1 MAGASEHLGRTL
13 TRFLGAAALGAL
25 VKTSLTE
32 FAKVERSWNSLAIMM
47 DNLGIS
53 AKENLPAV
61 RKELEALAAA
71 GDGALAETIPAFQTF
86 LGLTKNVAA
95 SMELVKLSA
104 NIAETGLMDLAG
116 AGNVI
121 ENVLSGKATPAL
133 RNLGINIREN
143 ADGAINAK
151 EALAT
156 LFDRFPDHIRDIEDM
171 QSRLDRLTAA
181 WVGFKTAL
189 ATKID
194 YFASGEFMEDIRS
207 AVEFLRGGTEKP
219 PALGKVIAGWGAAG
233 KEAGEA
239 FNEGKK
245 AALDVAGTAV
255 SSKDVEAAKRTAE
268 KRREIETQAALKVE
282 ELKARLADEGTQ
294 ERLALE
300 LASLDKQKEE
310 AIEAARKVG
319 ASTLAI
325 EEAFLLARQVKQKE
339 FRDETAKDAREWNE
353 QFKRESE
360 RAGEELA
367 RAAAEMV
374 EFERESLD
382 ALQQARIAG
391 IQDEIEAAEQR
402 GEDISSLND
411 EIHELDLARLEEA
424 RLAEIAAAQAKGAEV
439 ATIEE
444 RYRLMKLTAEQKH
457 TRMMDFIHKQR
468 RLQAVETATT
478 AATAAITF
486 AGVAFGESKSLMIA
500 QAIVDT
506 YAAANRALAT
516 LPPPFS
522 YAAATLAVAMGMANV
537 KRIKSIEKES
547 GGGGK
552 GGGKGEAFDDPV
564 NDEKAFKFGRKSVVD
579 FIQHTSRGHQQALRE
594 VLPSLQTRKGRHF
607 MTDRPEGLLKSW
619 DSGAEFTA
627 AGWDS
632 KKGLVIRRET
642 LTKEI
647 KKLVKIVRD
656 NINAGDP
663 DGGITEAL
671 EYFKKLDLE
680 RSLAEKAQTKAQ
692 ERRRSTTGGIPE
704 MVPGGQR
711 TAASDRLSARMA
723 HETGRGSVEAMAK
736 AQEQA
741 QARSQ
746 AALASSLSKA
756 IGGKSEPIEKVTAGD
771 AGSAV
776 SGGDDVHIHGNVYGG
791 DAGLRELSRM
801 LERAGRLDRR
811 FLK

>member
-143 ADGAINAK
+143 ADGAIDAK

-156 LFDRFPDHIRDIEDM
+156 LFDRFPDHIRNIEDT
-171 QSRLDRLTAA
+171 QSKLDRLGAA
-181 WVGFKTAL
+181 WTDLKQA
-189 ATKID
+189 I
-194 YFASGEFMEDIRS
+194 
-207 AVEFLRGGTEKP
+207 
-219 PALGKVIAGWGAAG
+219 
-233 KEAGEA
+233 GEA
-239 FNEGKK
+239 TITLLDFLHVTERVPDLIGGDEADQRKKIEGLVAGARLGGKKVGDAYNEGQK

-294 ERLALE
+294 KRLELE
-300 LASLDKQKEE
+300 LAYLDKQKAE
-310 AIEAARKVG
+310 ALEAARKVG
-319 ASTLAI
+319 AETLAI
-325 EEAFLLARQVKQKE
+325 EEAFLIARQVKQKE
-339 FRDETAKDAREWNE
+339 FRDEAAKDAMEWNE
-353 QFKRESE
+353 KFQRESE

-367 RAAAEMV
+367 RAAAELV
-374 EFERESLD
+374 DFERESLD
-382 ALQQARIAG
+382 ALQEARIAG

-537 KRIKSIEKES
+537 KRIQSIEKDR
-547 GGGGK
+547 GGGG
-552 GGGKGEAFDDPV
+552 GGGGTFDDPD
-564 NDEKAFKFGRKSVVD
+564 NDRMAFLGGKKSVED
-579 FIQHTSRGHQQALRE
+579 FIRLTSRGHQDALRE
-594 VLPSLQTRKGRHF
+594 LLPRLATRDGRHAAINRAELMEIF
-607 MTDRPEGLLKSW
+607 GGHDQEGLAK
-619 DSGAEFTA
+619 DI
-627 AGWDS
+627 
-632 KKGLVIRRET
+632 KGLVGLI
-642 LTKEI
+642 
-647 KKLVKIVRD
+647 RD

-663 DGGITEAL
+663 
-671 EYFKKLDLE
+671 
-680 RSLAEKAQTKAQ
+680 
-692 ERRRSTTGGIPE
+692 TGGIPE
-704 MVPGGQR
+704 KYLGDWL
-711 TAASDRLSARMA
+711 TAASSRLAS
-723 HETGRGSVEAMAK
+723 HVVSNIGRGGL
-736 AQEQA
+736 
-741 QARSQ
+741 
-746 AALASSLSKA
+746 AALAD
-756 IGGKSEPIEKVTAGD
+756 GGRGGPAPPPAPADGSRDALPAPASAG
-771 AGSAV
+771 
-776 SGGDDVHIHGNVYGG
+776 GGDTIINIGNVYGG
-791 DAGLRELSRM
+791 DPGLRQLSRE

-811 FLK
+811 LLK